1 MSQPRDDTPTYRPP
15 SPADTRATVP
25 VIRAQPPVVDRP
37 APSPVAPDSRPDHD
51 TPAPAKRDW
60 RSLLVRLTPTDSS
73 PGKTRTDEPAL
84 RTRIRA
90 SVDSPFPIAVL
101 NLKGGVGK
109 TVVVE
114 ALGSTFADARDDHV
128 LAADLDAGGLADRHG
143 HRNSLNLVDLLADRS
158 VTQYPD
164 LRAHTYQNSA
174 GLEVLGIPDYAYSDW
189 RIDRDHVVKAFS
201 LLRQHYSVMLIDC
214 GRDLKS
220 GVTEAVLREARA
232 LVVVTSASVDAIK
245 KTRTTMQWL
254 ANNEYRKLIEATV
267 LAVNHTEPGKPGPVV
282 SKELQ
287 QLAGRFPSERVVEL
301 PFDRHVH
308 EGKEITLQRL
318 SRESRR
324 RYLQMAA
331 SLADLFPTAG
341 DATTFDTDFR

>member
-1 MSQPRDDTPTYRPP
+1 MPT
-15 SPADTRATVP
+15 A
-25 VIRAQPPVVDRP
+25 
-37 APSPVAPDSRPDHD
+37 VAPVSHQERDAKA
-51 TPAPAKRDW
+51 TAKRDW
-60 RSLLVRLTPTDSS
+60 RSLLVRLTPTERG
-73 PGKTRTDEPAL
+73 PGKTRTDELAL
-84 RTRIRA
+84 RNRIRA
-90 SVDSPFPIAVL
+90 TVGSAFPIAVL

-143 HRNSLNLVDLLADRS
+143 RRNSLNMVDLLADRS

-164 LRAHTYQNSA
+164 LRAHTYQNSS
-174 GLEVLGIPDYAYSDW
+174 GLEILGIPDYAYSDW
-189 RIDRDHVVKAFS
+189 RIEHDDVVNTFS
-201 LLRQHYSVMLIDC
+201 RLRQHYSVMLIDC

-220 GVTEAVLREARA
+220 GVTEAVLRESRA

-267 LAVNHTEPGKPGPVV
+267 LVVNHTEPGKPDAVV
-282 SKELQ
+282 REQLQ
-287 QLAGRFPSERVVEL
+287 QLSGRFPSDRVVEL
-301 PFDRHVH
+301 PFDRHVY
-308 EGKEITLQRL
+308 EGSEITLQRL
-318 SRESRR
+318 SKQSRR

-331 SLADLFPTAG
+331 SLADLFPTEGGATPAG
-341 DATTFDTDFR
+341 EDFR